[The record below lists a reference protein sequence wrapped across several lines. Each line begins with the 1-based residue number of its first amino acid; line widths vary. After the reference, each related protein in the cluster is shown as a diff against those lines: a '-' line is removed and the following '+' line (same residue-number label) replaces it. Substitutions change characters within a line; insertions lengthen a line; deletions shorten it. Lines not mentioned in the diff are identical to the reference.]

1 MAEFERDSSEIG
13 SVAATEKALPFTDVG
28 SSMKEMNKKSKTQYF
43 HIEDFQKHQPIE
55 NGESENLSESEKNY
69 LASLKNKCKTVDEN
83 NSLLQKRISWLR
95 EEVEMH
101 L

>member
-1 MAEFERDSSEIG
+1 
-13 SVAATEKALPFTDVG
+13 
-28 SSMKEMNKKSKTQYF
+28 MKISRSTSQLGTARAKYFLLTQ
-43 HIEDFQKHQPIE
+43 
-55 NGESENLSESEKNY
+55 NLSESERNY

-101 L
+101 LERQAQFEKDKVTLMKQLKDKEAIIKSREHSHHL

>member
-1 MAEFERDSSEIG
+1 LRIS
-13 SVAATEKALPFTDVG
+13 
-28 SSMKEMNKKSKTQYF
+28 KSTSLSRTARAKYFFLTQ
-43 HIEDFQKHQPIE
+43 
-55 NGESENLSESEKNY
+55 NLSESEKNY